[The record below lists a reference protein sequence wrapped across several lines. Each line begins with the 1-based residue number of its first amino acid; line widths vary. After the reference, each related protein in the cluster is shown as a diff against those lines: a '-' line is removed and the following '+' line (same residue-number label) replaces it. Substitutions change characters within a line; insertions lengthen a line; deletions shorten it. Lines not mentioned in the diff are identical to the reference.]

1 MVASFLAGGRTLQKK
16 GINRLIRDR
25 ALAGYAAL
33 ALPMVTGLGD
43 DQGDQISL

>member
-25 ALAGYAAL
+25 ALAG
-33 ALPMVTGLGD
+33 
-43 DQGDQISL
+43 